1 MARQNKIFIS
11 DEAENEYKRER
22 MNNIFEDIDAAN
34 GKLDSISEILVEF
47 NKEYAKHEESKISE
61 LKSMNFV
68 LWLIFIVLCIHLF

>member
-47 NKEYAKHEESKISE
+47 NKEYAKHEESKISG
-61 LKSMNFV
+61 LKSINFV

>member
-47 NKEYAKHEESKISE
+47 NKEYAKHEERKISE

>member
-47 NKEYAKHEESKISE
+47 NKEYTKHEESKISE

>member
-22 MNNIFEDIDAAN
+22 MSNIFEDIDAAN

-61 LKSMNFV
+61 LKSMNLV

>member
-61 LKSMNFV
+61 LKSMKFV